1 MEIHPNQTGADPKLR
16 AVLEHGSA
24 YALFAEKRSIRRIH
38 VLQIDVRFSDF
49 QKTVVPRNF
58 RVVQRNVRA
67 FAAQYHAR
75 FAKRVRLALRGPRQ
89 NAQHH
94 SRFFRQANSG
104 VGRQQVQVR
113 TRSVCPCKRWER

>member
-1 MEIHPNQTGADPKLR
+1 MEIHANQTGADTKLR

-24 YALFAEKRSIRRIH
+24 YTLLAEKRSIRRIH

-49 QKTVVPRNF
+49 QKTVVPRDF

-75 FAKRVRLALRGPRQ
+75 FVKRVRLALRGPRQ

-113 TRSVCPCKRWER
+113 SRSVCPGKRWER